1 MKIWQSFKSFLKKPI
16 YNLYA
21 TTKKEK
27 LRAYLACFDAEV
39 LLYSVT
45 NIETQTPCLLVFLSS
60 LRYLAK
66 NIKLKDWEGK
76 RYLTGAAVFSLI
88 SRAL

>member
-1 MKIWQSFKSFLKKPI
+1 M
-16 YNLYA
+16 YA

-76 RYLTGAAVFSLI
+76 KYLTGAAVFLRYLEI
-88 SRAL
+88 KIEVLCIMNVY